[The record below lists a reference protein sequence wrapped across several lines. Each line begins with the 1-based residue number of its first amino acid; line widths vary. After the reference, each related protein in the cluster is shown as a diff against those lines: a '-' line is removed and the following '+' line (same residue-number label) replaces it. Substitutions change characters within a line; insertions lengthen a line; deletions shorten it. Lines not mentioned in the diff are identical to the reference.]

1 MLQPLIDV
9 DTVKSALA
17 SGDVTLLD
25 ATAGLPGEQTDPDED
40 FLASRLPG
48 ARRFDIELFSDPEQ
62 SLPHMAPA
70 AGRFARLAGELGLTR
85 DSTIVV
91 YDQGNIASSCRAW
104 WLLRLF
110 GHERVFILDGG
121 MPAWRAAE
129 GELEQ
134 GAPSPIVAAQYIPRL
149 TTSLLKGLGDMLTLC
164 ASDADDVILDARSA
178 GRFTGAAPE
187 PRAGLSSGHMP
198 GAQNIPFG
206 ELLDAN
212 RHFLSKAA
220 LKARFEKAGVANLQ
234 TPLIATCGSGMT
246 ASVIVVGAVLA
257 GYETVS
263 LYDGSWAEWA
273 ATPDAPIVKGE
284 ATSGR
289 EQN

>member
-1 MLQPLIDV
+1 MSQPLVDV
-9 DTVKSALA
+9 DTLKDVLA
-17 SGDVTLLD
+17 SGGVTLLD
-25 ATAGLPGEQTDPDED
+25 ATALLPGEQTDPETV
-40 FLASRLPG
+40 FQASRLPG
-48 ARRFDIELFSDPEQ
+48 AHRFDIELFSDPEQ

-70 AGRFARLAGELGLTR
+70 AGRFARLAGELGLTH
-85 DSTIVV
+85 DSTVVV

-121 MPAWRAAE
+121 LPAWRAA
-129 GELEQ
+129 GGALEQ
-134 GAPSPIVAAQYIPRL
+134 GEPAPVSPEQYVPRL
-149 TTSLLKGLGDMLTLC
+149 KTSLIKGLGDMLALC
-164 ASDADDVILDARSA
+164 ASESDDVILDARSA

-198 GAQNIPFG
+198 GARNIPFG

-212 RHFLSKAA
+212 RHFLPKTA
-220 LKARFEKAGVANLQ
+220 LKARFEKAGVASAR

-257 GYETVS
+257 GYESVS

-273 ATPDAPIVKGE
+273 RTPDAPIVKGE
-284 ATSGR
+284 ATSGMER
-289 EQN
+289 N

>member
-1 MLQPLIDV
+1 LKD
-9 DTVKSALA
+9 ALA
-17 SGDVTLLD
+17 SGDVILLD
-25 ATAGLPGEQTDPDED
+25 ATARLPGEQTDPEAA

-85 DSTIVV
+85 DSMIVV

-121 MPAWRAAE
+121 LPAWREAE
-129 GELEQ
+129 GQLEQ
-134 GAPSPIVAAQYIPRL
+134 GDPSPVVATQYVPRL
-149 TTSLLKGLGDMLTLC
+149 TTALIKGLGDMLVLC
-164 ASDADDVILDARSA
+164 SSDADDVILDARSA
-178 GRFTGAAPE
+178 GRFTGEAPE

-198 GAQNIPFG
+198 GARNIPFG
-206 ELLDAN
+206 ELLDEN
-212 RHFLSKAA
+212 RRFLPKAA
-220 LKARFEKAGVANLQ
+220 LRERFEKAGVETLQ

-257 GYETVS
+257 GYGTVS

-284 ATSGR
+284 ASSDR
-289 EQN
+289 ERNGS